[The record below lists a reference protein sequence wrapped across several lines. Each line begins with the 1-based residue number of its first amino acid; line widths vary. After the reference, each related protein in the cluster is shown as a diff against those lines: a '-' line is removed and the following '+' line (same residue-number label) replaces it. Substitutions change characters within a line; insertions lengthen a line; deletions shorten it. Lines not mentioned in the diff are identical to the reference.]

1 MRIALFDTLQWKA
14 NSTFD
19 PQAAA
24 AVYAQRLDEWE
35 RAEQLGFDGVY
46 IAEHHFNSVLTPSPN
61 VLLGALA
68 QRTRRIRLGVMVNVL
83 SFHDPL
89 RVAVESAMLDLLSG
103 GRLDVGVGRGVSI
116 REYEGHHLAWEEGR
130 ARVMEGM
137 ELVLQAWTQDVVQFN
152 GQFRQLGPVRVSPKP
167 LQQPHPPVWAAAYS
181 DETIRWAADK
191 NFSVGFTLVPTEA
204 ICRQLDL
211 YRQLM
216 ERRGRTAGPQRIL
229 VTRPVFVG
237 ATDAQAR
244 ADSEGPINDM
254 FRYFSPP
261 GIKGEIRQWPAGTKF
276 YSEFYR
282 AFLKRNLSF
291 EDLIE
296 AGIIVV
302 GGADTVAR
310 SIATQLQ
317 RTGADNFLAWMNL
330 GAMNADLAR
339 ASQEAF
345 AAQVMPRLRQSQ
357 RAPAR

>member
-14 NSTFD
+14 GPAFD
-19 PQAAA
+19 PRAAA
-24 AVYAQRLDEWE
+24 AVYVQRLDEWE
-35 RAEQLGFDGVY
+35 RAEQLGFDAVY
-46 IAEHHFNSVLTPSPN
+46 IAEHHFNAVLSPSPN
-61 VLLGALA
+61 VLLAALA
-68 QRTRRIRLGVMVNVL
+68 QRTKRIRLGAMVNVL

-130 ARVMEGM
+130 ARVKEGM
-137 ELVLQAWTQDVVQFN
+137 ELVLQAWTQDVVQFQ

-181 DETIRWAADK
+181 EETIRWAADK
-191 NFSVGFTLVPTEA
+191 DFSVGFTLVPTEA
-204 ICRQLDL
+204 ICRQLEL

-216 ERRGRTAGPQRIL
+216 AQRGHVAGPQRIL
-229 VTRPVFVG
+229 LTRPVFVSSS
-237 ATDAQAR
+237 DAQAR
-244 ADSEGPINDM
+244 ADGERPINEM

-261 GIKGEIRQWPAGTKF
+261 GIKSEARQWPAGTKF
-276 YSEFYR
+276 YTEFYR
-282 AFLKRNLSF
+282 AFLKRDLSF

-310 SIATQLQ
+310 SISKQLQ
-317 RTGADNFLAWMNL
+317 QTGADNFLAWMNL
-330 GAMNADLAR
+330 GAMEADLVR
-339 ASQEAF
+339 ASQELF
-345 AAQVMPRLRQSQ
+345 AAEVMPRLRQSL
-357 RAPAR
+357 RSA

>member
-14 NSTFD
+14 GPVFNPD
-19 PQAAA
+19 AAA

-61 VLLGALA
+61 VLLSALA
-68 QRTRRIRLGVMVNVL
+68 QRTKRIRLGAMVHVL

-116 REYEGHHLAWEEGR
+116 REYEGHHLRWEDGR

-137 ELVLQAWTQDVVQFN
+137 DLVLQAWTQDVVQFE
-152 GQFRQLGPVRVSPKP
+152 GQFRKLGPVRVSPKP

-181 DETIRWAADK
+181 DETIRWAAAKD
-191 NFSVGFTLVPTEA
+191 FAVGFTLVPTES

-216 ERRGRTAGPQRIL
+216 TQRGHHAGPQRIL
-229 VTRPVFVG
+229 ITRPVFVG
-237 ATDAQAR
+237 ASDAQAR
-244 ADSEGPINDM
+244 ADSEEAINEM
-254 FRYFSPP
+254 FRYFAPP
-261 GIKGEIRQWPAGTKF
+261 GIKTELRQWPPGTKF

-282 AFLKRNLSF
+282 AFLKRYLKF

-302 GGADTVAR
+302 GAPDSVAR
-310 SIATQLQ
+310 SILDQLQ

-330 GAMNADLAR
+330 GAMDPGLVR

-345 AAQVMPRLRQSQ
+345 AAQVMPRLCELK
-357 RAPAR
+357 RAA